1 MAKMTNETFGMTF
14 QLAVCQHDDLE
25 NTMSMKR
32 IDKKLLSQFIA
43 SKITPKIFKISKPLE
58 YLTDSKE
65 YTSGYVSDA
74 HMVFYL

>member
-43 SKITPKIFKISKPLE
+43 SKITPK
-58 YLTDSKE
+58 YLK
-65 YTSGYVSDA
+65 
-74 HMVFYL
+74 